1 MSKTVKIKMYK
12 MIVTAVVLSRCET
25 WAMTE
30 MDMKRLSTWVRKIL
44 RVIYVSVVEQGIW
57 RIRIRLELKEIYK
70 YLDIVADTKK
80 KRLEWI

>member
-1 MSKTVKIKMYK
+1 M
-12 MIVTAVVLSRCET
+12 VTPRVLSRCET

-44 RVIYVSVVEQGIW
+44 RVMYVSVVQQGIW

-70 YLDIVADTKK
+70 YLDIVTDTKK
-80 KRLEWI
+80 KRLE